1 MHETAGLF
9 FVVLPADNA
18 GTMTV
23 KHSDR
28 LGDHFIQRGIITPE
42 QLQQALDKQ
51 KQLGGKQALGEILVS
66 MGLVTERDRVM
77 ALGEQWGVEYVDLSD
92 TGIPHEVTHIISQDI
107 ARRYKMIPISVR
119 GNQIRMAM
127 KNPLDIFVTDEISL
141 MTGKEIIPLIATE
154 EDILAAINESFK
166 VTAESLDNVLRSFR
180 DNDVELDKKKPTE
193 LGAASDQKEA
203 ETAPII
209 QLANAVISRAIQEKA
224 SDIHIEPSRDGVRV
238 RYRMDGILLDGLQIP
253 KNAQNALTSRIKIMA
268 DMDIAEK
275 RAPQDGRISMIIQG
289 KQFDFRVS
297 SLPAV
302 YGEKIVMRVLDKSN
316 ISVGLHRLG
325 LLPHTFEMF
334 ESMLMRS
341 YGIILVTGPTGSG
354 KSTTLYSSLAKVNSG
369 EKNIITIEDPVE
381 YEIPGITQVGVNNK
395 ANMTFAAGLK
405 AMLRQDPD
413 IIMVGEMRDQE
424 TANIAIEAALTGHL
438 VFSTLHTNDAPGAV
452 ARLMDMGVEPF
463 LIASAT
469 VGVMAQRLLRRVC
482 DKCKTTYEPPKEAIK
497 RLGMTLEEMNQSRIT
512 FYRGR
517 GCDTCK
523 GSGYK
528 GRVGC
533 YELMPVT
540 DKVRELIL
548 AHASAYA
555 IREAAIEG
563 GMRSLKED
571 AMEKIL
577 LGMTTLEES
586 LRVIYSG

>member
-1 MHETAGLF
+1 
-9 FVVLPADNA
+9 V
-18 GTMTV
+18 
-23 KHSDR
+23 
-28 LGDHFIQRGIITPE
+28 
-42 QLQQALDKQ
+42 QL
-51 KQLGGKQALGEILVS
+51 
-66 MGLVTERDRVM
+66 
-77 ALGEQWGVEYVDLSD
+77 
-92 TGIPHEVTHIISQDI
+92 ISQEL
-107 ARRYKMIPISVR
+107 ARRYKMIPLEVI
-119 GNQIRMAM
+119 GNRIKMAM
-127 KNPLDIFVTDEISL
+127 KNPLDIFATDEIRL
-141 MTGKEIIPLIATE
+141 MTGKEVIPLIAPE
-154 EDILAAINESFK
+154 DDILLAINDNYR
-166 VTAESLDNVLRSFR
+166 VAAQNLNNVLQTFHAEEI
-180 DNDVELDKKKPTE
+180 ELDKKRPE
-193 LGAASDQKEA
+193 DLAAEVDQAEA
-203 ETAPII
+203 ESAPII
-209 QLANAVISRAIQEKA
+209 RLANALINRAIQEKA
-224 SDIHIEPSRDGVRV
+224 SDIHIEPGREAIRV
-238 RYRMDGILLDGLQIP
+238 RYRVDGILMDGLQVP
-253 KNAQNALTSRIKIMA
+253 KNAQNALTSRFKIMA

-275 RAPQDGRISMIIQG
+275 RAPQDGRISMLIQG
-289 KQFDFRVS
+289 KQYDFRVS

-316 ISVGLHRLG
+316 INIGLHRLG

-381 YEIPGITQVGVNNK
+381 YEITGITQVGVNNK
-395 ANMTFAAGLK
+395 AHMTFAAGLK

-469 VGVMAQRLLRRVC
+469 VGVMAQRLMRRVC

-497 RLGMTLEEMNQSRIT
+497 RLGMNLDEMERSRVT

-517 GCDTCK
+517 GCEVCK
-523 GSGYK
+523 GTGYK

>member
-1 MHETAGLF
+1 MTA
-9 FVVLPADNA
+9 
-18 GTMTV
+18 

-28 LGDHFIQRGIITPE
+28 LGDYLIERGLITAE
-42 QLQQALDKQ
+42 ELQQALDKQ
-51 KQLGGKQALGEILVS
+51 KQLGGKQPLGEILVS
-66 MGLVTERDRVM
+66 MTLLTERDRVI
-77 ALGEQWGVEYVDLSD
+77 ALGEQWGVEYVDLSN
-92 TGIPHEVTHIISQDI
+92 TVIPAEVAQVISQDI
-107 ARRYKMIPISVR
+107 ARRYKMIPIAISAT
-119 GNQIRMAM
+119 QIKMAM
-127 KNPLDIFVTDEISL
+127 KNPLDIFATDEIRL
-141 MTGKEIIPLIATE
+141 MTGKEIIPFIATE
-154 EDILAAINESFK
+154 DDILSTINETFK
-166 VTAESLDNVLRSFR
+166 VTAESLDSVLRTFR
-180 DNDVELDKKKPTE
+180 DDVELDKKRPDSLSAE
-193 LGAASDQKEA
+193 SDQAEA

-209 QLANAVISRAIQEKA
+209 QLANAVIARAIQEKA

-238 RYRMDGILLDGLQIP
+238 RYRLDGILIDGLHIP

-268 DMDIAEK
+268 EMDIAEK
-275 RAPQDGRISMIIQG
+275 RAPQDGRISMLVQG

-381 YEIPGITQVGVNNK
+381 YEITGITQVGVNNK
-395 ANMTFAAGLK
+395 AHMTFAAGLK

-482 DKCKTTYEPPKEAIK
+482 EKCKTTYEPPREAIK
-497 RLGMTLEEMNQSRIT
+497 RLGMNLEDMEKSRIT

-517 GCDTCK
+517 GCDVCK

>member
-1 MHETAGLF
+1 MAILQNERIGELFIRKGLMTA
-9 FVVLPADNA
+9 
-18 GTMTV
+18 
-23 KHSDR
+23 
-28 LGDHFIQRGIITPE
+28 E
-42 QLQQALDKQ
+42 QLQAALDKQ
-51 KQLGGKQALGEILVS
+51 RQLGGNKPLGELLVG
-66 MGLVTERDRVM
+66 MGMITERDRVRVV
-77 ALGEQWGVEYVDLSD
+77 GEHWGIDFCDLS
-92 TGIPHEVTHIISQDI
+92 EVEIQAEAVQALTQEL
-107 ARRYKMIPISVR
+107 ARRYKMIAIEILGPK
-119 GNQIRMAM
+119 IRVAM
-127 KNPLDIFVTDEISL
+127 KNPLDVFATDEIRL
-141 MTGKEIIPLIATE
+141 VTGKEVIPLIAPE
-154 EDILAAINESFK
+154 EEIIAAINEAYRSAGE
-166 VTAESLDNVLRSFR
+166 TLDSVLKTFHGDEIDIETGGRAST
-180 DNDVELDKKKPTE
+180 DGAISDELME
-193 LGAASDQKEA
+193 AGAP
-203 ETAPII
+203 PIV
-209 QLANAVISRAIQEKA
+209 QLANAVIQRAIEDKA
-224 SDIHIEPSRDGVRV
+224 SDIHLEPSRDGVRV
-238 RYRMDGILLDGLQIP
+238 RYRIDGILVDGLDVP
-253 KNAQNALTSRIKIMA
+253 KGAQAALASRIKIMA
-268 DMDIAEK
+268 DLDIAEK
-275 RAPQDGRISMIIQG
+275 RAPQDGRISLRVNG
-289 KQFDFRVS
+289 KHFDFRVS
-297 SLPAV
+297 TLPAV

-316 ISVGLHRLG
+316 ISVGLHKLG
-325 LLPHTFEMF
+325 LLQHTYDMY

-395 ANMTFAAGLK
+395 ANMTFAAGLR

-424 TANIAIEAALTGHL
+424 TAMIAIEAALTGHL
-438 VFSTLHTNDAPGAV
+438 VFSTLHTNDAPGAI

-463 LIASAT
+463 LIASST

-482 DKCKTTYEPPKEAIK
+482 EKCKQPYEPPRDAIR
-497 RLGMTLEEMNQSRIT
+497 RLGMNLDEIDKSRVT

-517 GCDTCK
+517 GCDVCK
-523 GSGYK
+523 GTGYK

-533 YELMPVT
+533 YELMPVS

-555 IREAAIEG
+555 IREAAIEA

>member
-1 MHETAGLF
+1 VAILQNERIGELFIRKGLMTA
-9 FVVLPADNA
+9 
-18 GTMTV
+18 
-23 KHSDR
+23 
-28 LGDHFIQRGIITPE
+28 E
-42 QLQQALDKQ
+42 QLQAALDKQ
-51 KQLGGKQALGEILVS
+51 RQLGGNKPLGELLVG
-66 MGLVTERDRVM
+66 MGMITERDRVRVV
-77 ALGEQWGVEYVDLSD
+77 GEHWGIDFCDLS
-92 TGIPHEVTHIISQDI
+92 EVEIQAEAVQALTQEL
-107 ARRYKMIPISVR
+107 ARRYKMIAIEILGPK
-119 GNQIRMAM
+119 IRVAM
-127 KNPLDIFVTDEISL
+127 KNPLDVFATDEIRL
-141 MTGKEIIPLIATE
+141 VTGKEVIPLIAPE
-154 EDILAAINESFK
+154 EEIIAAINEAYRSAGE
-166 VTAESLDNVLRSFR
+166 TLDSVLKTFHGDEIDIETGGRAST
-180 DNDVELDKKKPTE
+180 DGAISDELME
-193 LGAASDQKEA
+193 AGAP
-203 ETAPII
+203 PIV
-209 QLANAVISRAIQEKA
+209 QLANAVIQRAIEDKA
-224 SDIHIEPSRDGVRV
+224 SDIHLEPSRDGVRV
-238 RYRMDGILLDGLQIP
+238 RYRIDGILVDGLDVP
-253 KNAQNALTSRIKIMA
+253 KGAQAALASRIKIMA
-268 DMDIAEK
+268 DLDIAEK
-275 RAPQDGRISMIIQG
+275 RAPQDGRISLRVNG
-289 KQFDFRVS
+289 KHFDFRVS
-297 SLPAV
+297 TLPAV

-316 ISVGLHRLG
+316 ISVGLHKLG
-325 LLPHTFEMF
+325 LLQHTYDMY

-395 ANMTFAAGLK
+395 ANMTFAAGLR

-424 TANIAIEAALTGHL
+424 TAMIAIEAALTGHL
-438 VFSTLHTNDAPGAV
+438 VFSTLHTNDAPGAI

-463 LIASAT
+463 LIASST

-482 DKCKTTYEPPKEAIK
+482 EKCKQPYEPPRDAIR
-497 RLGMTLEEMNQSRIT
+497 RLGMNLDEIDKSRVT

-517 GCDTCK
+517 GCDVCK
-523 GSGYK
+523 GTGYK

-533 YELMPVT
+533 YELMPVS

-555 IREAAIEG
+555 IREAAIEA